1 MSRGARSLAM
11 RRRVQRA
18 ITARLK
24 QLGLTQSQA
33 GVKLGVSQ
41 PRVNALVRGRI
52 ELFSLDALVDL
63 ATKLGLK
70 AELRIGARRR

>member
-11 RRRVQRA
+11 RRQVQRE
-18 ITARLK
+18 ISARLK
-24 QLGLTQSQA
+24 RLGLTQSQA

-63 ATKLGLK
+63 ATRLGLK
-70 AELRIGARRR
+70 ADLRVGPRRR